1 MSVYD
6 IVTDKIIAELQAG
19 CVPWRCPWIGI
30 KSAHNRITK
39 KPYSML
45 NQMLLGKPGEW
56 ASYDQWMAL
65 GKSLNKKVCIK
76 KGSKASMI
84 VFFKRVEF
92 DEEDGSKVERTVLR
106 YYKVFHVDDVVGIDP
121 EEPYFYPYP
130 INPLQ
135 ESEDLFSKYIEREG
149 ILFRESV
156 SNEAYY
162 DPLNDEIHLPDRRQ
176 FSSAEG
182 YAECLWHE
190 ATHSSGHASRLNRI
204 GVQQVEFGSKK
215 YGTEELIAE
224 MGSAFMMHSLGI
236 HTEDILHNNAA
247 YIDSW
252 IRAIKEDSRMVVR
265 AAVAA
270 EKAVNYIRK
279 GTC

>member
-1 MSVYD
+1 M
-6 IVTDKIIAELQAG
+6 
-19 CVPWRCPWIGI
+19 
-30 KSAHNRITK
+30 
-39 KPYSML
+39 
-45 NQMLLGKPGEW
+45 
-56 ASYDQWMAL
+56 
-65 GKSLNKKVCIK
+65 
-76 KGSKASMI
+76 
-84 VFFKRVEF
+84 
-92 DEEDGSKVERTVLR
+92 
-106 YYKVFHVDDVVGIDP
+106 DDVVGIDP

>member
-6 IVTDKIIAELQAG
+6 IVTEKILKDLESG
-19 CVPWRCPWIGI
+19 CLPWRRPWIGI
-30 KSAHNRITK
+30 KAAHNRISG

-45 NQMLLGKPGEW
+45 NQMLLNKPGEW

-65 GKSLNKKVCIK
+65 GKTLNKKAYIK

-84 VFFKRVEF
+84 VFFKKVEF
-92 DEEDGSKVERTVLR
+92 EEEDGTKTERSVLR
-106 YYKVFHVDDVVGIDP
+106 YYKVFHIDDVVGIDP

-130 INPLQ
+130 INPSQ
-135 ESEDLFSKYIEREG
+135 ESEDLFKKYIEREG
-149 ILFRESV
+149 IYYRESV
-156 SNEAYY
+156 GNEAYY
-162 DPLNDEIHLPDRRQ
+162 NPINDEIHLPDRRQ
-176 FSSAEG
+176 FPSPEG
-182 YAECLWHE
+182 YAETLWHE
-190 ATHSSGHASRLNRI
+190 AIHSSGHASRLNRI
-204 GVQQVEFGSKK
+204 GVQQVEFGSRI

-224 MGSAFMMHSLGI
+224 MGSAFIMHSLGI
-236 HTEDILHNNAA
+236 HTEDVLHNNAA

-252 IRAIKEDSRMVVR
+252 IRAINEDHKMIVK

-270 EKAVNYIRK
+270 EKAVNYIK

>member
-6 IVTDKIIAELQAG
+6 IVTERIIKDLESG
-19 CVPWRCPWIGI
+19 TVSWRRPWIGI
-30 KSAHNRITK
+30 KSAHNRITG

-84 VFFKRVEF
+84 VFFKKVEF
-92 DEEDGSKVERTVLR
+92 EEEDGSKVERSVLR

-130 INPLQ
+130 IDPHKEL
-135 ESEDLFSKYIEREG
+135 EDLFAKYIEREG
-149 ILFRESV
+149 ILYRESV

-162 DPLNDEIHLPDRRQ
+162 NPITDEIHLPDRRQ
-176 FSSAEG
+176 FRSTEEFESV
-182 YAECLWHE
+182 LWHE
-190 ATHSSGHASRLNRI
+190 SIHSTSHVSRLNRI
-204 GVQQVEFGSKK
+204 DVQKTVFGSKS
-215 YGTEELIAE
+215 YGIEELIAE
-224 MGSAFMMHSLGI
+224 MGSAFLMHSLGI
-236 HTEDILHNNAA
+236 HTDDVLHNNAA
-247 YIDSW
+247 YLDSW
-252 IRAIKEDSRMVVR
+252 IKAIKEDSRMVVR
-265 AAVAA
+265 AAVSA
-270 EKAVNYIRK
+270 EKAVNFIK
-279 GTC
+279 NGT

>member
-6 IVTDKIIAELQAG
+6 IVTDKIIKDLESG
-19 CVPWRCPWIGI
+19 CLPWRRPWVGV
-30 KSAHNRITK
+30 KAAHNRISG

-45 NQMLLGKPGEW
+45 NCLLLDKPGEW
-56 ASYDQWMAL
+56 ATYDQWM
-65 GKSLNKKVCIK
+65 SLSKAKNKKAYIK

-84 VFFKRVEF
+84 VFFKKQEF
-92 DEEDGSKVERTVLR
+92 EEEDGSKVERSVLR

-121 EEPYFYPYP
+121 EEPYFYPTP
-130 INPLQ
+130 INPSK
-135 ESEDLFSKYIEREG
+135 ESEDLFAKYIVREG
-149 ILFRESV
+149 IKYRESV

-162 DPLNDEIHLPDRRQ
+162 DPINDTIHTPDRRQ

-182 YAECLWHE
+182 FASTLWHE
-190 ATHSSGHASRLNRI
+190 AIHSSGHASRLNRI
-204 GVQQVEFGSKK
+204 GIQNVEFGSNN
-215 YGTEELIAE
+215 YGLEELIAE

-236 HTEDILHNNAA
+236 HTEVHNNAA
-247 YIDSW
+247 YIHSW
-252 IRAIKEDSRMVVR
+252 LRVINEDHKMVVR

-270 EKAVNYIRK
+270 EKAVNYIK